1 MVVLVP
7 LIILEKS
14 WTPSPKG
21 LYISILH
28 TVLGGFCAGSWSP
41 IHKPPPAPAPAAGLR
56 WEAVT
61 GPAHSRA
68 AQLWMWVLWS
78 SVGWTFRRE
87 CVKAVGGGLVEFLIE
102 KRKYGR
108 HQNSMVLI
116 TYYCSVQSLSCVRL
130 FATPWTAA
138 CQASL
143 SFTVSWSLVKPC
155 RRLVMLSSHLI
166 LCCPLLLC
174 L

>member
-1 MVVLVP
+1 M
-7 LIILEKS
+7 
-14 WTPSPKG
+14 
-21 LYISILH
+21 
-28 TVLGGFCAGSWSP
+28 
-41 IHKPPPAPAPAAGLR
+41 
-56 WEAVT
+56 T

-116 TYYCSVQSLSCVRL
+116 TYYCSVQSG
-130 FATPWTAA
+130 F
-138 CQASL
+138 
-143 SFTVSWSLVKPC
+143 LVLHC
-155 RRLVMLSSHLI
+155 LLEFGQTMSSVGDAL
-166 LCCPLLLC
+166 
-174 L
+174 